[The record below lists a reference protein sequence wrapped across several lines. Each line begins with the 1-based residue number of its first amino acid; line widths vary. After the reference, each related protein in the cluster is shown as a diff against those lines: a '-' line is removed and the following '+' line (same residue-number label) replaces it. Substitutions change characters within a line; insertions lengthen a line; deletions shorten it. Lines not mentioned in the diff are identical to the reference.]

1 MESYRE
7 PMNPHRRRVVIV
19 GGGLAGTRLAQ
30 QLAGRVVGP
39 ASGSGPRSGSG
50 PGPNSGAGPGPG
62 ARSDSG
68 GGPGPGTGSGADP
81 GSGAGSGSGAGPGS
95 GAGSGAVEV
104 TIIGEEQHPAYNRV
118 LLAEVLAGRYAPE
131 VIALPAPAAGVR
143 RLGGVRVVRVDRPT
157 AEVLCDDGRR
167 VPYDALVLATGSNP
181 VLPPLR
187 GLFEPD
193 GHDLPDG
200 VHAFRT
206 MDDCLALGAAVRPGA
221 RAVVIGGGLLG
232 VSAARALAQRG
243 AQVVL
248 AHQGEHL
255 MERQLDPAASRL
267 LRRHMAA
274 LGVETHT
281 ECRVRGLRTHS
292 ADAADGGDAGDAGDG
307 GDGRDSRDSRDSRDG
322 RDGRGSGGSGDGRGS
337 GGSRDLGDGGG
348 RAARA
353 VSAVELADGYAL
365 EADLV
370 VLACG
375 VRPRVGLARAAGLE
389 VARGIVIDDELRTSD
404 PRVFAIGDCAEHAGV
419 VYGLAGAAQ
428 EQADVLARVL
438 SPTPPLPETGWLRP
452 PAPHRGSAPNPRPGP
467 AREADQSSASG
478 PPPSSAA
485 DARHPAPGPR
495 PGSAADAVRYTAPSS
510 RVIPAPDAHQG
521 SARGPRPGS
530 ASAPDLGSAPGP
542 HPGSAHDAPRDPG
555 PHRRTASESCQ
566 GSALASHQGVIP
578 EPQATAPASHR
589 GSTPGSRG
597 GWGAE
602 PRQGSVPGAADADRF
617 VGNRS
622 AEGAPPSGSWGRN
635 GWAQTGHRA
644 APGDESSTR
653 PTDPAPGDETS
664 ARRTDLAPG
673 DESSTRHRDLAPGD
687 ESSARPTDPAPGDKT
702 SPRYT
707 GTRALTRL
715 TLTAVPSSPTLAVT
729 TAAAE
734 AHSAPG
740 PLDLAAFGNPIP
752 APGDDVIHLTDA
764 TRNTYRKVVVRG
776 DRLLGGILLGDLGTV
791 GALARTW
798 EGDEPL
804 PATPLLH
811 LLTNDGGS

>member
-1 MESYRE
+1 M
-7 PMNPHRRRVVIV
+7 VIV

-39 ASGSGPRSGSG
+39 ASGSG
-50 PGPNSGAGPGPG
+50 
-62 ARSDSG
+62 
-68 GGPGPGTGSGADP
+68 
-81 GSGAGSGSGAGPGS
+81 AGSS
-95 GAGSGAVEV
+95 AGSGAVEV

-131 VIALPAPAAGVR
+131 VIALPTPAAGVR

-206 MDDCLALGAAVRPGA
+206 MDDCLALDAAVRPGA

-292 ADAADGGDAGDAGDG
+292 ADAGDGGGSGDG
-307 GDGRDSRDSRDSRDG
+307 GDGGGSRDG
-322 RDGRGSGGSGDGRGS
+322 RDHGDSGDGRGS
-337 GGSRDLGDGGG
+337 DGSDGSDGSRDGRDRGDGGG

-452 PAPHRGSAPNPRPGP
+452 PAPHQTSAPNPRPSP
-467 AREADQSSASG
+467 AREADQ
-478 PPPSSAA
+478 SSAA

-495 PGSAADAVRYTAPSS
+495 PGSAADAVRDTAP
-510 RVIPAPDAHQG
+510 G
-521 SARGPRPGS
+521 SQ
-530 ASAPDLGSAPGP
+530 D
-542 HPGSAHDAPRDPG
+542 
-555 PHRRTASESCQ
+555 
-566 GSALASHQGVIP
+566 
-578 EPQATAPASHR
+578 
-589 GSTPGSRG
+589 

-622 AEGAPPSGSWGRN
+622 AGRN

-653 PTDPAPGDETS
+653 HTDPAPGNETS
-664 ARRTDLAPG
+664 ARRTDP
-673 DESSTRHRDLAPGD
+673 APGD
-687 ESSARPTDPAPGDKT
+687 ESSARPTGPAPGNEN
-702 SPRYT
+702 SARYT

-715 TLTAVPSSPTLAVT
+715 TLTAVPGSPTLAAT